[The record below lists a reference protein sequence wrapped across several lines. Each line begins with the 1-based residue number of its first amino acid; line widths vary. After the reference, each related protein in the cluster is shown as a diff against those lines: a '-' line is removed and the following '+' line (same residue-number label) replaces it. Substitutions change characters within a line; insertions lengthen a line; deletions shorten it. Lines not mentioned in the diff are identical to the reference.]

1 MDPMSMGVMRTIL
14 AVAAAVWL
22 PAAAALAQGAEV
34 AFGGGLK
41 QDTSLP
47 VEIESDQLQ
56 VNQADGTAVFL
67 GNVRVAQGPMRLA
80 AQSVRVEYAP
90 EGGAIRRLHASGGV
104 TLANEREAAEAAE
117 AVYTIDSGEVVMT
130 GNVLLTQGQNT
141 LTGQRLVIDLK
152 AGTGR
157 MEGRVQTVFQ
167 PGKAP

>member
-1 MDPMSMGVMRTIL
+1 MRTIL
-14 AVAAAVWL
+14 VVAATALWL
-22 PAAAALAQGAEV
+22 PAAALAQGAEV

-47 VEIESDQLQ
+47 VQIESDQLQ
-56 VNQADGTAVFL
+56 VNQSDGTAVFS
-67 GNVRVAQGPMRLA
+67 GNVRVVQGQMRLA
-80 AQSVRVEYAP
+80 AQSVQVEYAP

-104 TLANEREAAEAAE
+104 TLANEREAAEAKD

-130 GNVLLTQGQNT
+130 GDVLLTQGPNT
-141 LTGQRLVIDLK
+141 LAGQKLVIDLT

-167 PGKAP
+167 PGTSP